1 MLAPVQALATVGLGA
16 NLVFTDAFTV
26 KCLMICRIRLVQVMA
41 TKGRKTRKAKAA
53 VVMAG
58 SKREFRSSLRGGEA
72 CPGVD
77 GSANDRRE
85 LGSQSTRCGASRDG
99 TSMLP
104 PTGPGE
110 GVCGGRVSVGGDL
123 EPSASYT
130 CHVGVVSSA
139 VAKAGPRGDDVLV
152 VSSPWGPQ
160 DGWVEIFCYYPSD
173 GDVVEEAGER
183 KESPE
188 GRRGGE
194 REGQNEVVQRSLAWD
209 FGCRE
214 GGREYAVV
222 QEFMVNYQRQYRFW
236 VLNYWQEMGGGRG
249 VGDTSMCVHPMVS
262 LSSVHSPLLPPAAAM
277 ADSRP
282 LSGGDEDRGTSLSSA
297 KMHALPRRR
306 CSSSPFTN
314 CTCTHSGL
322 FPMLG
327 FFLSPNNLLRGFRI

>member
-16 NLVFTDAFTV
+16 NLVFTDAFTA

-41 TKGRKTRKAKAA
+41 TKGRKTRKAKEA

-183 KESPE
+183 M
-188 GRRGGE
+188 
-194 REGQNEVVQRSLAWD
+194 
-209 FGCRE
+209 
-214 GGREYAVV
+214 V

-262 LSSVHSPLLPPAAAM
+262 LSSVHSHLLPPAAAM

-327 FFLSPNNLLRGFRI
+327 FFLPPNNLLRGFRI